1 MTLFALLGVPAF
13 LMVVY
18 GLTVAAPYGRP
29 RRGGIGAATPIPLV
43 DFLKGLV
50 YGVIGAVVGVVLQ
63 RFLTLSYRLFPMFLH
78 YLVVDYLVAAAL
90 VAVGVLGFYRK
101 KTLLETIFFAGGF
114 YTVVAIGNGLRS
126 FGSYESYSLFLRPA
140 LHMATV
146 LYLPLFLSAYQE
158 WYGPR
163 RVLYAVSAVG
173 VPIIATGIALLHRSF
188 YEPWALAVA
197 ALFVAGAATVQFYS
211 ADR

>member
-18 GLTVAAPYGRP
+18 GLAVAPPPGRFH
-29 RRGGIGAATPIPLV
+29 RSSNATAMPIPLV
-43 DFLKGLV
+43 DFLKGIV
-50 YGVIGAVVGVVLQ
+50 YGVLGAVVGAVLQ
-63 RFLTLSYRLFPMFLH
+63 RFFSLSYRLFPMFLH
-78 YLVVDYLVAAAL
+78 YLVVDYLVVAGLAAAG
-90 VAVGVLGFYRK
+90 AVGFCRK

-158 WYGPR
+158 WYGLR
-163 RVLYAVSAVG
+163 RVIYAVAAVG
-173 VPIIATGIALLHRSF
+173 VPIVAAGIALLHRSF
-188 YEPWALAVA
+188 YEPWALAA
-197 ALFVAGAATVQFYS
+197 AAVFVTGAAAVLYYS